1 MDNIGQEQRRCI
13 MDKQRWQDWTVV
25 TLGIYLVL
33 APLIGIGTI
42 GGVAAINSYVVGTLI
57 ALIAFSAVAQMEVW
71 KEYINIILGF
81 WLVAAP
87 FVLNFTDLVA
97 PVWNQ
102 VIVGILVAGVAL
114 DAILEKPPTSTGHND
129 HVGHGHA

>member
-1 MDNIGQEQRRCI
+1 

>member
-1 MDNIGQEQRRCI
+1 

-42 GGVAAINSYVVGTLI
+42 GGVAAINSYVVGTLV

-71 KEYINIILGF
+71 KEYTNMILGF

-87 FVLNFTDLVA
+87 FVLNFTDLVV